1 MVDVLEKLGQI
12 DPNVSIPKE
21 VQRLAN
27 KAQEAYEKIY
37 GKAGDLGAPLEE
49 PPADPPQD
57 TPAENSLQPDNPPQ
71 ENSPQPDIVTHEVT
85 PPKDTPPKEPGAN
98 WEHAY
103 KSMKGRFD
111 RSQEQ
116 LSAMGAQIT
125 DLQGLVAS
133 LQANPP
139 APKPSQAPKKLVTED
154 EERDYGVDLLGVVG
168 KKAREEFMPVVSAL
182 EDQIK
187 SLKSQLDGVNTQNSR
202 SAADKMYDTLDR
214 EVPKW
219 QELNNNPDFISWLG
233 LPDPYSGVIRHEL
246 LKTAHERRSAPQ
258 VLAFFRGFLAEEAA
272 TAPALSVTPEI
283 RAQEPPRAPKI
294 PLESLAA
301 PGRAKSAAADSAP
314 TEKPIITRADIAS
327 FYADVNA
334 GRYRGRD
341 AEKNRIEVIINEADR
356 EGRIRDAV
364 RMG

>member
-21 VQRLAN
+21 VLRSAA
-27 KAQEAYEKIY
+27 KSQEIYEKIY
-37 GKAGDLGAPLEE
+37 GKTEVSDAPPVD

-57 TPAENSLQPDNPPQ
+57 PPAEVA
-71 ENSPQPDIVTHEVT
+71 VTPEVT
-85 PPKDTPPKEPGAN
+85 PPADPPLTLELAPQPPKEPGAN

-116 LSAMGAQIT
+116 LASMGAQIT

>member
-21 VQRLAN
+21 VLRSAA
-27 KAQEAYEKIY
+27 KSQEIYEKIY
-37 GKAGDLGAPLEE
+37 GKTEVS
-49 PPADPPQD
+49 D
-57 TPAENSLQPDNPPQ
+57 TPPVDPTPEPAPAEP
-71 ENSPQPDIVTHEVT
+71 EIAVTPEVT
-85 PPKDTPPKEPGAN
+85 PPADTPLTAEPVPQPPKEPGAN

-116 LSAMGAQIT
+116 LASMGAQIT

-314 TEKPIITRADIAS
+314 TEKPIITRADIAG
-327 FYADVNA
+327 FYADKNS
-334 GRYRGRD
+334 GKYRGRE
-341 AEKNRIEVIINEADR
+341 AEMNRIEAIIFEAQR
-356 EGRIRDAV
+356 EGRIRDAI
-364 RMG
+364 RG